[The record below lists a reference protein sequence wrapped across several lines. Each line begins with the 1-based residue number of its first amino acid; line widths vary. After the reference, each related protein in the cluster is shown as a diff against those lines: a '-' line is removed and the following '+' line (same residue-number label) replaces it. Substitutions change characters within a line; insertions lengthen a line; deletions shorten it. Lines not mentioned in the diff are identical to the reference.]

1 MFNPRQRR
9 SPFGSL
15 RGKAHIAALSVVI
28 CLLAAMNALPT
39 FAGNPECIACAG
51 ASRGAELHAPVSGGP
66 GAIAYVQRSTYDIH
80 VISPDGTG
88 DRVLWTA
95 PQPLS
100 PYPAYDLA
108 WRPDGRELA
117 FSSEHEEACSLYESD
132 VYAIGYD
139 GSGYRRVTNSP
150 ACAVL
155 AGLPKGSVEVDVTN
169 GAGSLAEVYVQ
180 GAPGARFA
188 ENGRMRFDNVADL
201 GAGVLQPAGGMY
213 LGPRGEERVLG
224 YPPYADVQ
232 PGQTVFGGS
241 LTIPGAGALMFGAG
255 KVSWNADGSAL
266 AYGMRSFSGIKQIP
280 AVPPYGSTGQPL
292 PVVQH
297 AVPTLVA
304 WSPSAAHSDVY
315 LYASKDDAIYLDVA
329 GIYLN
334 TVADPSGGTLLA
346 PINAYYGAE
355 EVYDIEWLPDA
366 SGFLF
371 TKRTI
376 NLGTFTNIFEYN
388 FATQE
393 ITQLTN
399 LPDDQS
405 ARGLSISPDGQQI
418 VFERVME
425 AWDPTSSLW
434 IVNRDG
440 SGLHKLADD
449 AGRPAW
455 GQVPS
460 SSPPTA
466 TPTATASH
474 TPTVK
479 ATATAS
485 PTPSVTRVAGERRVY
500 LPLVLSSA
508 PAAPEAPPAITPTHT
523 PAPAATATATTT
535 AAPPNDGIHGRVTCK
550 GAAAPGIE
558 LQLRFYD
565 GSKTTTAATT
575 ATDSEG
581 RYRFRGVAGLAG
593 GQEYWVRFLSPN
605 NPSWVS
611 FWLAP
616 SITAY
621 SSGSTIAG
629 GDFDIAGVDLLSP
642 PPGAVEFLP
651 VTFTWQRRGNPG
663 DTYRVVFMDLDT
675 DDTWYTPDLGN
686 VGSFTAAS
694 LWEEAVFG
702 KPYGWLISVFD
713 GPDSYGQS
721 YYYQTVGFLPGA
733 AASAAALQGWQ
744 IGEKL
749 RESGRMGAK
758 P

>member
-1 MFNPRQRR
+1 MFTREYRH

-15 RGKAHIAALSVVI
+15 HRKAHRAVLFVVAG
-28 CLLAAMNALPT
+28 LLAAMNALPG
-39 FAGNPECIACAG
+39 FAGNPAFVAPAG
-51 ASRGAELHAPVSGGP
+51 GS

-100 PYPAYDLA
+100 PYGAYDLA

-117 FSSEHEEACSLYESD
+117 FSSEHEEVCSLYESD

-139 GSGYRRVTNSP
+139 GAGYRRVTNSP

-155 AGLPKGSVEVDVTN
+155 AGLPKGSVEIDVTN
-169 GAGSLAEVYVQ
+169 GAGALAEVYVQ

-188 ENGRMRFDNVADL
+188 ESGRMRFDNVADF
-201 GAGVLQPAGGMY
+201 GPGVLQPAAGIY
-213 LGPRGEERVLG
+213 LGPRGEERALG

-241 LTIPGAGALMFGAG
+241 VTIPGAGALMFGAG

-304 WSPSAAHSDVY
+304 WSPSAADSDLY

-334 TVADPSGGTLLA
+334 SVADPSGGTMLV

-376 NLGTFTNIFEYN
+376 DLGTFTNIFEYN
-388 FATQE
+388 FATQK
-393 ITQLTN
+393 ITQLTS
-399 LPDDQS
+399 LPDDES
-405 ARGLSISPDGQQI
+405 ARGISISPDGQQI
-418 VFERVME
+418 VFERVMD

-455 GQVPS
+455 GQVPTS
-460 SSPPTA
+460 DPPTV
-466 TPTATASH
+466 TPTATA
-474 TPTVK
+474 
-479 ATATAS
+479 
-485 PTPSVTRVAGERRVY
+485 TRIAGAARAY
-500 LPLVLSSA
+500 LPLLLNGA
-508 PAAPEAPPAITPTHT
+508 PVAPDAPPAITPTRT
-523 PAPAATATATTT
+523 PTPAATATATATAT
-535 AAPPNDGIHGRVTCK
+535 AAPANDGIHGRVTCK

-558 LQLRFYD
+558 LQLRYYD
-565 GSKTTTAATT
+565 GSETTTAATT
-575 ATDSEG
+575 ITDNEG
-581 RYRFRGVAGLAG
+581 RYRFKGAAGLAG
-593 GQEYWVRFLSPN
+593 GQEYWVRFLSPS

-611 FWLAP
+611 FWLTP

-621 SSGSTIAG
+621 TSGSTIAG
-629 GDFDIAGVDLLSP
+629 GDFDIANVDLLSP
-642 PPGAVEFLP
+642 PPGAAEALP
-651 VTFTWQRRGNPG
+651 VTFTWQRRGIAG
-663 DTYRVVFMDLDT
+663 DTYRAVFMDLDT
-675 DDTWYTPDLGN
+675 DAYWYTPDLGN

-702 KPYGWLISVFD
+702 KPYGWVVWVFN

-721 YYYQTVGFLPGA
+721 YYYQTVNFLPGTA
-733 AASAAALQGWQ
+733 VSAAALQGWQ
-744 IGEKL
+744 IGEGL
-749 RESGRMGAK
+749 RESGLVGTR